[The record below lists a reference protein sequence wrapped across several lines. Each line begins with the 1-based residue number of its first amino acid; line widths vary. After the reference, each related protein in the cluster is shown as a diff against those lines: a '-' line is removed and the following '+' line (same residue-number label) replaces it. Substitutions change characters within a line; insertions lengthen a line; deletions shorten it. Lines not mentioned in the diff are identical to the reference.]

1 MSVDD
6 YSNGGWLLFYLLGV
20 DATLDDR
27 WGIWK
32 HLRSYKEVKYLQG
45 YLKILWIEIWNI

>member
-6 YSNGGWLLFYLLGV
+6 YTNGGWFLFYLLGV

-27 WGIWK
+27 WRIWQ
-32 HLRSYKEVKYLQG
+32 HLRSYKELKYLQG
-45 YLKILWIEIWNI
+45 YLKILWIEISNI